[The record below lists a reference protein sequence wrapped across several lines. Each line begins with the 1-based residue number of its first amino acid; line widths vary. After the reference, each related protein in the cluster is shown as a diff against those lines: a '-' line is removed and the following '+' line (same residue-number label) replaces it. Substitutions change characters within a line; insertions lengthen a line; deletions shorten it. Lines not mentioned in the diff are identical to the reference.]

1 MQVYADNAATTRMK
15 PAAIQEMT
23 EAMKETYGNP
33 SGVYSIGREAKEA
46 LESSRY
52 MIAQN
57 IGAKTNEI
65 FFTSGGSESNTQA
78 ILSAAAIGAGEQK
91 THVITTTIEHD
102 SVLNTMRQLQ
112 VMRFDVTILD
122 VDENGYIDPVKVHE
136 AIRPNTALV
145 SVMMANNEI
154 GTIQNISQIG
164 AICAIEGV
172 LFHTD
177 AVQAAGHLPIDV
189 KDMNID
195 LLSMSSHKF
204 GGPKGVGVLYAGSNV
219 NLSPL
224 ILGGPQERG
233 KRAGTENVPGAVGM
247 AAALDDACENMEAN
261 NAKITKLRD
270 KLMDGLLAIP
280 GTKLNGG
287 KEPRLPGNVNVCFDG
302 VESESLLVMLDEAGI
317 CASAGS
323 ACQAGSIDP
332 SHVLLAIGRTEQEAM
347 HSLRLTLN
355 EDNTEEEV
363 DYLIEKITESVNKLR
378 K

>member
-15 PAAIQEMT
+15 PQAIQEMT

-33 SGVYSIGREAKEA
+33 SGVYSVAREAKEA

-57 IGAKTNEI
+57 LGAKTNEI

-78 ILSAAAIGAGEQK
+78 ILSAAALGAQEQK
-91 THVITTTIEHD
+91 THIITTTIEHD

-112 VMRFDVTILD
+112 VMQFDVTILD
-122 VDENGYIDPVKVHE
+122 VDENGYIDPVKIHE
-136 AIRPNTALV
+136 AMRPNTALV

-154 GTIQNISQIG
+154 GTIQNVNQIG
-164 AICAIEGV
+164 AICAIENV

-195 LLSMSSHKF
+195 LLSMSAHKF
-204 GGPKGVGVLYAGSNV
+204 GGPKGVGVLYASSNV

-233 KRAGTENVPGAVGM
+233 KRAGTENVPGIVGM

-261 NAKITKLRD
+261 TTKVTALRD

-287 KEPRLPGNVNVCFDG
+287 REDRLPGNVNVCFDG

-323 ACQAGSIDP
+323 ACQAGSLDP
-332 SHVLLAIGRTEQEAM
+332 SHVLVAIGRTEQEAM

-363 DYLIEKITESVNKLR
+363 DYLIEKVTESVEKLR

>member
-1 MQVYADNAATTRMK
+1 MHVYADNAATTKMK
-15 PAAIQEMT
+15 PVAIQEMT

-33 SGVYSIGREAKEA
+33 SGVYSAAREAKEA

-57 IGAKTNEI
+57 LGAKTNEI

-78 ILSAAAIGAGEQK
+78 ILSAAAVGAGEQK
-91 THVITTTIEHD
+91 THIITTTMEHD

-112 VMRFDVTILD
+112 VMRFEVTILD
-122 VDENGYIDPVKVHE
+122 VDENGYIDPVKIHE
-136 AIRPNTALV
+136 AMRPNTALV

-154 GTIQNISQIG
+154 GTIQNINQIG
-164 AICAIEGV
+164 AICAIENV

-195 LLSMSSHKF
+195 LLSLSAHKF
-204 GGPKGVGVLYAGSNV
+204 GGPKGVGALYASSNV

-233 KRAGTENVPGAVGM
+233 KRAGTENVPGVVGM

-261 NAKITKLRD
+261 AEKVTKLRD
-270 KLMDGLLAIP
+270 KLMDGILAIP

-287 KEPRLPGNVNVCFDG
+287 RDQRLPGNVNVCFDG
-302 VESESLLVMLDEAGI
+302 VDSESLLVMLDEAGI

-323 ACQAGSIDP
+323 ACQAGSLDP
-332 SHVLLAIGRTEQEAM
+332 SHVLLAIGRTEKEAM
-347 HSLRLTLN
+347 SSLRLTLN

-363 DYLIEKITESVNKLR
+363 EYLTSKITESVEKLR

>member
-1 MQVYADNAATTRMK
+1 MHVYADNAATTKMK
-15 PAAIQEMT
+15 PVAISEMT

-33 SGVYSIGREAKEA
+33 SGVYSVARDAKEA

-57 IGAKTNEI
+57 LGAKTNEI

-78 ILSAAAIGAGEQK
+78 ILSAAAAGAGEQK
-91 THVITTTIEHD
+91 THIITTTMEHD

-112 VMRFDVTILD
+112 VMRFEVTILD
-122 VDENGYIDPVKVHE
+122 VDENGYIDPVKIHE
-136 AIRPNTALV
+136 AMRPNTALV

-154 GTIQNISQIG
+154 GTIQNINQIG
-164 AICAIEGV
+164 AICAIENV

-189 KDMNID
+189 KAMNID
-195 LLSMSSHKF
+195 LLSLSAHKF
-204 GGPKGVGVLYAGSNV
+204 GGPKGVGALYAASNV

-233 KRAGTENVPGAVGM
+233 KRAGTENVPGVVGM

-261 NAKITKLRD
+261 TAKITKLRD

-287 KEPRLPGNVNVCFDG
+287 RDQRLPGNVNVCFDG
-302 VESESLLVMLDEAGI
+302 VDSESLLVMLDEAGI

-323 ACQAGSIDP
+323 ACQAGSLDP
-332 SHVLLAIGRTEQEAM
+332 SHVLLAIGRTEKEAM
-347 HSLRLTLN
+347 SSLRLTLN

-363 DYLIEKITESVNKLR
+363 DYLIDKITESVEKLR

>member
-1 MQVYADNAATTRMK
+1 MHVYADNAATTKMK
-15 PAAIQEMT
+15 PVAIREMT
-23 EAMKETYGNP
+23 EAMNETYGNP
-33 SGVYSIGREAKEA
+33 SGVYSVARDAKEA

-57 IGAKTNEI
+57 LGAKTNEI

-78 ILSAAAIGAGEQK
+78 ILSAAAVGAGEQK
-91 THVITTTIEHD
+91 THIITTTMEHD

-112 VMRFDVTILD
+112 VMRFEVTILD
-122 VDENGYIDPVKVHE
+122 VDENGYIDPVKIHE
-136 AIRPNTALV
+136 AMRPNTALV

-154 GTIQNISQIG
+154 GTIQNINQIG
-164 AICAIEGV
+164 AICAIENV

-189 KDMNID
+189 KAMNID
-195 LLSMSSHKF
+195 LLSLSAHKF
-204 GGPKGVGVLYAGSNV
+204 GGPKGVGALYAASNV

-233 KRAGTENVPGAVGM
+233 KRAGTENVPGVVGM

-261 NAKITKLRD
+261 TAKVTKLRD

-287 KEPRLPGNVNVCFDG
+287 RDQRLPGNVNVCFDG
-302 VESESLLVMLDEAGI
+302 VDSESLLVMLDEAGI

-323 ACQAGSIDP
+323 ACQAGSLDP
-332 SHVLLAIGRTEQEAM
+332 SHVLLAIGRTEKEAM
-347 HSLRLTLN
+347 SSLRLTLN

-363 DYLIEKITESVNKLR
+363 DYLIEKITESVEKLR
-378 K
+378 Q

>member
-1 MQVYADNAATTRMK
+1 MHVYADNAATTKMK
-15 PAAIQEMT
+15 PVAIQEMT

-33 SGVYSIGREAKEA
+33 SGVYSAAREAKEA

-57 IGAKTNEI
+57 LGAKTNEI

-78 ILSAAAIGAGEQK
+78 ILSAAAVGAGEQK
-91 THVITTTIEHD
+91 THIITTTMEHD

-112 VMRFDVTILD
+112 VMRFEVTILD
-122 VDENGYIDPVKVHE
+122 VDENGYIDPVKIHE
-136 AIRPNTALV
+136 AMRPNTALV

-154 GTIQNISQIG
+154 GTIQNINQIG
-164 AICAIEGV
+164 AICAIENV

-195 LLSMSSHKF
+195 LLSLSAHKF
-204 GGPKGVGVLYAGSNV
+204 GGPKGVGALYASSNV

-233 KRAGTENVPGAVGM
+233 KRAGTENVPGVVGM

-261 NAKITKLRD
+261 AEKVTKLRD
-270 KLMDGLLAIP
+270 KLMDGILAIP

-287 KEPRLPGNVNVCFDG
+287 RDQRLPGNVNVCFDG
-302 VESESLLVMLDEAGI
+302 IDSESLLVMLDEAGI

-323 ACQAGSIDP
+323 ACQAGSLDP
-332 SHVLLAIGRTEQEAM
+332 SHVLLAIGRTEKEAM
-347 HSLRLTLN
+347 SSLRLTLN

-363 DYLIEKITESVNKLR
+363 EYLTSKITESVEKLR

>member
-195 LLSMSSHKF
+195 LLSMSAHKF
-204 GGPKGVGVLYAGSNV
+204 GGPKGVGALYAGSTV

-261 NAKITKLRD
+261 NAKVTKLRD
-270 KLMDGLLAIP
+270 KLMEGLLAIP

-323 ACQAGSIDP
+323 ACQAGSLDP

-355 EDNTEEEV
+355 EENTEEEV

>member
-1 MQVYADNAATTRMK
+1 MHVYADNAATTKMK
-15 PAAIQEMT
+15 PVAIREMT
-23 EAMKETYGNP
+23 EAMNETYGNP
-33 SGVYSIGREAKEA
+33 SGVYSVARDAKEA

-57 IGAKTNEI
+57 LGAKTNEI

-78 ILSAAAIGAGEQK
+78 ILSAAAVGAGEQK
-91 THVITTTIEHD
+91 THIITTTMEHD

-112 VMRFDVTILD
+112 VMRFEVTILD
-122 VDENGYIDPVKVHE
+122 VDENGYIDPVKIHE
-136 AIRPNTALV
+136 AMRPNTALV

-154 GTIQNISQIG
+154 GTIQNINQIG
-164 AICAIEGV
+164 AICAIENV

-189 KDMNID
+189 KAMNID
-195 LLSMSSHKF
+195 LLSLSAHKF
-204 GGPKGVGVLYAGSNV
+204 GGPKGVGALYAASNV

-233 KRAGTENVPGAVGM
+233 KRAGTENVPGVVGM

-261 NAKITKLRD
+261 TAKVTKLRD
-270 KLMDGLLAIP
+270 KLMDGLLVIP

-287 KEPRLPGNVNVCFDG
+287 RDQRLPGNVNVCFDG
-302 VESESLLVMLDEAGI
+302 VDSESLLVMLDEAGI

-323 ACQAGSIDP
+323 ACQAGSLDP
-332 SHVLLAIGRTEQEAM
+332 SHVLLAIGRTEKEAM
-347 HSLRLTLN
+347 SSLRLTLN

-363 DYLIEKITESVNKLR
+363 DYLIEKITESVEKLR

>member
-1 MQVYADNAATTRMK
+1 MHVYADNAATTRMK
-15 PAAIQEMT
+15 PAAIEEMT
-23 EAMKETYGNP
+23 EAMQETYGNP
-33 SGVYSIGREAKEA
+33 SGVYSIGRDAKEA

-52 MIAQN
+52 LIARN
-57 IGAKTNEI
+57 LGAKTNEI

-78 ILSAAAIGAGEQK
+78 ILSAAAVGAQEQK
-91 THVITTTIEHD
+91 THIITTTMEHH

-122 VDENGYIDPVKVHE
+122 VDENGYIDPVKIHE
-136 AIRPNTALV
+136 AMRPDTALV

-154 GTIQNISQIG
+154 GTIQNVNQIG

-189 KDMNID
+189 KEMNID
-195 LLSMSSHKF
+195 LLSLSAHKF
-204 GGPKGVGVLYAGSNV
+204 GGPKGVGVLYAKSSV

-233 KRAGTENVPGAVGM
+233 KRAGTENVPGIVGM
-247 AAALDDACENMEAN
+247 AAALDEACETMEE
-261 NAKITKLRD
+261 NAAKVTKLRD

-287 KEPRLPGNVNVCFDG
+287 KEPRLPGNVNICFDR
-302 VESESLLVMLDEAGI
+302 VESESLLVMLDQAGI

-332 SHVLLAIGRTEQEAM
+332 SHVLLAIGRTEQEAL

-363 DYLIEKITESVNKLR
+363 DYLIAKVTESVERLR

>member
-1 MQVYADNAATTRMK
+1 MHVYADNAATTKMK
-15 PAAIQEMT
+15 PVAIREMT
-23 EAMKETYGNP
+23 EAMNETYGNP
-33 SGVYSIGREAKEA
+33 SGVYSVARDAKEA

-57 IGAKTNEI
+57 LGAKTNEI

-78 ILSAAAIGAGEQK
+78 ILSAAAVGAGEQK
-91 THVITTTIEHD
+91 THIITTTMEHD

-112 VMRFDVTILD
+112 VMRFEVTILD
-122 VDENGYIDPVKVHE
+122 VDENGYIDPVKIHE
-136 AIRPNTALV
+136 AMRPNTALV

-154 GTIQNISQIG
+154 GTIQNINQIG
-164 AICAIEGV
+164 AICAIENV

-189 KDMNID
+189 KAMNID
-195 LLSMSSHKF
+195 LLSLSAHKF
-204 GGPKGVGVLYAGSNV
+204 GGPKGVGALYAASNV

-233 KRAGTENVPGAVGM
+233 KRAGTENVPGVVGM

-261 NAKITKLRD
+261 TAKVTKLRD
-270 KLMDGLLAIP
+270 KLMDGILAIP

-287 KEPRLPGNVNVCFDG
+287 RDQRLPGNVNVCFDG
-302 VESESLLVMLDEAGI
+302 VDSESLLVMLDEAGI

-323 ACQAGSIDP
+323 ACQAGSLDP
-332 SHVLLAIGRTEQEAM
+332 SHVLLAIGRTEKEAM
-347 HSLRLTLN
+347 SSLRLTLN

-363 DYLIEKITESVNKLR
+363 DYLIEKITESVEKLHR
-378 K
+378 

>member
-1 MQVYADNAATTRMK
+1 MHVYADNAATTKMK
-15 PAAIQEMT
+15 PVAIREMT
-23 EAMKETYGNP
+23 EAMNETYGNP
-33 SGVYSIGREAKEA
+33 SGVYSVARDAKEA

-57 IGAKTNEI
+57 LGAKTNEI

-78 ILSAAAIGAGEQK
+78 ILSAAAVGAGEQK
-91 THVITTTIEHD
+91 THIITTTMEHD

-112 VMRFDVTILD
+112 VMRFEVTILD
-122 VDENGYIDPVKVHE
+122 VDENGCIDPVKIHE
-136 AIRPNTALV
+136 AMRPNTALV

-154 GTIQNISQIG
+154 GTIQNINQIG
-164 AICAIEGV
+164 AICAIENV

-189 KDMNID
+189 KAMNID
-195 LLSMSSHKF
+195 LLSLSAHKF
-204 GGPKGVGVLYAGSNV
+204 GGPKGVGALYAASNV

-233 KRAGTENVPGAVGM
+233 KRAGTENVPGVVGM

-261 NAKITKLRD
+261 TAKVTKLRD

-287 KEPRLPGNVNVCFDG
+287 RDQRLPGNVNVCFDG
-302 VESESLLVMLDEAGI
+302 VDSESLLVMLDEAGI

-323 ACQAGSIDP
+323 ACQAGSLDP
-332 SHVLLAIGRTEQEAM
+332 SHVLLAIGRTEKEAM
-347 HSLRLTLN
+347 SSLRLTLN

-363 DYLIEKITESVNKLR
+363 DYLIEKVTESVEKLR